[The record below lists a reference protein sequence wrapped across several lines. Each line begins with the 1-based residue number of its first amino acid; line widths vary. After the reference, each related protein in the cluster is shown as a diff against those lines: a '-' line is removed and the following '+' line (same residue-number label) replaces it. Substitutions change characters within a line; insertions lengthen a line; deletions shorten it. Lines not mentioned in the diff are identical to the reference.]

1 MEWTPIIVS
10 CITALATILTVVIQS
25 KASAKKTKRL
35 IEVNDYRTH
44 LLLLLASYP
53 DKADEIFSVGRY
65 YFEGLDGDSFVLPI
79 FSDWL
84 KDKGLDAPEWFLE
97 ALRKHPKPDG
107 C

>member
-25 KASAKKTKRL
+25 RSSQKKTKRI

-53 DKADEIFSVGRY
+53 DKADEIFTIARY
-65 YFEGLDGDSFVLPI
+65 YFENLDGNSFVLAI
-79 FSDWL
+79 FEDWL
-84 KDKGLDAPEWFLE
+84 EDHKLNAPEWFL
-97 ALRKHPKPDG
+97 AAKKNHPLP
-107 C
+107 

>member
-25 KASAKKTKRL
+25 RSSQKKTKRI

-53 DKADEIFSVGRY
+53 DKADEIFTIARY
-65 YFEGLDGDSFVLPI
+65 YFENLDGNSFVLAI
-79 FSDWL
+79 FEDWL
-84 KDKGLDAPEWFLE
+84 TDHKLNPPEWFLQ
-97 ALRKHPKPDG
+97 AKKNHPIA
-107 C
+107 

>member
-25 KASAKKTKRL
+25 RSSQKKTRRI

-53 DKADEIFSVGRY
+53 EKADEIFTVGRY
-65 YFEGLDGDSFVLPI
+65 YFENLEGNSFVLGI
-79 FSDWL
+79 FEDWL
-84 KDKGLDAPEWFLE
+84 TERKLEPPEWFLT
-97 ALRKHPKPDG
+97 AKRNHPSA
-107 C
+107 

>member
-25 KASAKKTKRL
+25 RSSQKKTKRI

-53 DKADEIFSVGRY
+53 DKADEIFTIARY
-65 YFEGLDGDSFVLPI
+65 YFENLEGNSFVLAI
-79 FSDWL
+79 FEDWL
-84 KDKGLDAPEWFLE
+84 NDHKLNPPEWFLC
-97 ALRKHPKPDG
+97 AKKNHPTA
-107 C
+107 